1 MFFWLIFYITF
12 IIHINSKDVYEVISD
27 DVEDWFYILNYEI
40 NRPLPISKKWK
51 SNWFNQMWIR
61 RTLFTRIAELRPK
74 TYYYYYSTDD
84 GNSDKKANEKKKKNV
99 SKRELKF
106 WRLQ

>member
-1 MFFWLIFYITF
+1 
-12 IIHINSKDVYEVISD
+12 
-27 DVEDWFYILNYEI
+27 
-40 NRPLPISKKWK
+40 
-51 SNWFNQMWIR
+51 MWIR

-84 GNSDKKANEKKKKNV
+84 GNSDKKANEKKKKIV
-99 SKRELKF
+99 SKRVLKF